1 MQKNNIPNPFWALRT
16 DKSTG
21 SEDIYTHSNTIYV
34 RENRLITAVRN
45 IYLSFNKLLFE
56 LK

>member
-1 MQKNNIPNPFWALRT
+1 MQKNNIPKPFWALRT

-21 SEDIYTHSNTIYV
+21 SEDIYTRSNTIYI
-34 RENRLITAVRN
+34 RENRIITDVRN
-45 IYLSFNKLLFE
+45 IYLSFDKLLSK

>member
-1 MQKNNIPNPFWALRT
+1 MQKNNIPKPFCALRT

-21 SEDIYTHSNTIYV
+21 SEDIYTRSNTIYV

-45 IYLSFNKLLFE
+45 IYLSFEKLLSK

>member
-1 MQKNNIPNPFWALRT
+1 MQKNNIPKPFCASRT

-21 SEDIYTHSNTIYV
+21 SEDIYTRSNTIYV
-34 RENRLITAVRN
+34 LENRIITAVRN
-45 IYLSFNKLLFE
+45 IYLSFEKLLPK

>member
-1 MQKNNIPNPFWALRT
+1 MQKNNIPKSFCALRT

-34 RENRLITAVRN
+34 HEN
-45 IYLSFNKLLFE
+45 
-56 LK
+56 

>member
-1 MQKNNIPNPFWALRT
+1 MQKNNIPKPFWALRT

-21 SEDIYTHSNTIYV
+21 SEDIYTRSNTIYI
-34 RENRLITAVRN
+34 RENKIITAVRN
-45 IYLSFNKLLFE
+45 IYLSFEKLLSK

>member
-1 MQKNNIPNPFWALRT
+1 MQKNNIPKPFCALRT

-34 RENRLITAVRN
+34 RENWIITAVRN
-45 IYLSFNKLLFE
+45 IYLSFKKLLSK
-56 LK
+56 LW

>member
-1 MQKNNIPNPFWALRT
+1 MQKNNIPKPFCALRT

-21 SEDIYTHSNTIYV
+21 SEDIYTRSNTIYV
-34 RENRLITAVRN
+34 RENWIITAMIS
-45 IYLSFNKLLFE
+45 IYLSFKKLLSK

>member
-1 MQKNNIPNPFWALRT
+1 MQKNNIPNPFWASRT

-34 RENRLITAVRN
+34 REKWIITAVRN
-45 IYLSFNKLLFE
+45 IYLSFEKLLSK
-56 LK
+56 LR

>member
-1 MQKNNIPNPFWALRT
+1 MQKNNIPKPFWALRT

-34 RENRLITAVRN
+34 RENWIITAVKN
-45 IYLSFNKLLFE
+45 IYLSCEKLLSK
-56 LK
+56 LR

>member
-1 MQKNNIPNPFWALRT
+1 MQKNNIPKPFWALRT

-34 RENRLITAVRN
+34 CENWIITAVRN
-45 IYLSFNKLLFE
+45 IYLSFDKLLSK
-56 LK
+56 LR

>member
-1 MQKNNIPNPFWALRT
+1 MQKNNIPKPFCALRT

-21 SEDIYTHSNTIYV
+21 SEDIYTRSNTIYV
-34 RENRLITAVRN
+34 RENRIITAVIS
-45 IYLSFNKLLFE
+45 IYLSFDKLLSE

>member
-1 MQKNNIPNPFWALRT
+1 MQKNNIPQPFCALRT

-21 SEDIYTHSNTIYV
+21 SEDIYTRSNTIYV
-34 RENRLITAVRN
+34 RENWIITAVRN
-45 IYLSFNKLLFE
+45 IYLSFDKLLSK

>member
-34 RENRLITAVRN
+34 RENWIITAVRN
-45 IYLSFNKLLFE
+45 IYLSFEKLLSK

>member
-1 MQKNNIPNPFWALRT
+1 MQKNNIPKPFCALRT

-21 SEDIYTHSNTIYV
+21 SEDIYTRSNTIYV
-34 RENRLITAVRN
+34 RENWIITAVRN
-45 IYLSFNKLLFE
+45 IYLSFEKLLSK

>member
-1 MQKNNIPNPFWALRT
+1 MQKNNIPKSFCALRT

-34 RENRLITAVRN
+34 HENWIITAVRN
-45 IYLSFNKLLFE
+45 IYLSFEKLLSN
-56 LK
+56 LR

>member
-1 MQKNNIPNPFWALRT
+1 MQKNNIPKPFWALRT

-21 SEDIYTHSNTIYV
+21 SEDIYTRSNTIYV
-34 RENRLITAVRN
+34 RENWIITVVRN
-45 IYLSFNKLLFE
+45 IYLSFEKLLSK

>member
-16 DKSTG
+16 DKSTD

-45 IYLSFNKLLFE
+45 IYLSFDKLLFE

>member
-1 MQKNNIPNPFWALRT
+1 MQKNNIPKPFWALRT

-45 IYLSFNKLLFE
+45 IYLSFDKLLFE

>member
-21 SEDIYTHSNTIYV
+21 SEDIYTRSNTIYV
-34 RENRLITAVRN
+34 RENWIITAVRN
-45 IYLSFNKLLFE
+45 IYLSCEKLLSK
-56 LK
+56 LR

>member
-1 MQKNNIPNPFWALRT
+1 MQKNNIPKPFCALRT

-21 SEDIYTHSNTIYV
+21 SEDIYTRSNTIYV
-34 RENRLITAVRN
+34 RKNRLITAVRN
-45 IYLSFNKLLFE
+45 IYLSFEKLLSK

>member
-45 IYLSFNKLLFE
+45 IYLSFDKLLFE